1 MPREAPHNSPKL
13 IVAIGAS
20 AGGLEPLERFFA
32 AMPADTGMAFVVLQ
46 HLSPDFESRMDELLG
61 RQTRLQIDKVQ
72 NGVEVQGDHIYL
84 IPPRKEMI
92 ISGGRLLLTDK
103 DDQRGFSLPIDHFF
117 RALAQ
122 DAGRRAVAV
131 VLSGA
136 GSDGSRGIRD
146 VHENGGLVLCQLPDT
161 ARFQGMPLAAQQTG
175 VVDAFLAPESLPGAI
190 LRYLNDPG
198 RTWDDDREQAPPS
211 SSAIEEI
218 LRLLRAEYGIDF
230 AHYKPSTVTRR
241 IERRVSL
248 ANQLDVE
255 EYARLL
261 ASSPDELNALYRDLL
276 IGVTKFFRDVEAFQ
290 QVERVIIPQ
299 ILASVPP
306 NEEIRIWIAGCAT
319 GEEAYSLAILF
330 HEHLSAAH
338 RPLNLRI
345 FATDVH
351 RSSLEVASA
360 GVYNEEALAEVT
372 PDRRDRYFVRDDH
385 GYRVAKDLRQL
396 IVFARHNLITDAPF
410 TRLDLVSCRNLL
422 IYFQPVAQKKA
433 LSLFHF
439 AMKTGGMLLLG
450 PSETPGELGDEF
462 ETLDAHWRIYRK
474 RRDARLPDLR
484 LPFTAPGSA
493 NTVAGRT
500 PFSAGRATPGPQLIG
515 VYDQLLAKV
524 MPASVLVDEHYQ
536 LVHCFGGAEKLLR
549 LRAGR
554 PSNSVLDLVDE
565 GLKPAL
571 LGALQHAHKQRGKV
585 TLTGIPVR
593 RPDGWEEP
601 ASPATG
607 GARTDG
613 ASVEEYRV
621 AVEPVSTSQT
631 AVPHFLITLESRGK
645 PAPEAIAAALDG
657 QAVSRDY
664 VNALENELR
673 FTKESLQ
680 ATIEE
685 LETSNE
691 ELQATNEELVAS
703 NEELQSTN
711 EELHSVNEELYTV
724 NSEHQRKIT
733 QLAELTDDLDSLLHS
748 IDVAVLF
755 LDDTL
760 CIRKYTTQA
769 AEIFRLL
776 PQDVGRRFDNFAPTI
791 QQPQLATDVTAVL
804 RTGQP
809 IEQQVTT
816 RDGLIYLL
824 RVLPHR
830 GRTAKGAVVVLIDIT
845 ELKRSEARVKRLSA
859 IVESSGD
866 PIVASDTTGR
876 IVGWNRGAESLYGWS
891 ADEAIGQLASFMA
904 PADRQGEQAE
914 HVRRAIGGEVVAP
927 YETLQFKKNGEPID
941 VSLSHAPIF
950 DEHNA
955 IVGSSS
961 IARDITQRRRDEVEV
976 KRALHMR
983 DQFMAML
990 SHELRNPL
998 AALLN
1003 ACALLEKADGDGGR
1017 RMRAQSTIMRQ
1028 CKHMARLLDDLLDV
1042 SRMRQD
1048 DIELRKTVLDLRSTI
1063 EAALERVRPMADAD
1077 GIKLEVELPDEP
1089 VHVYGDADRLQQIEV
1104 NLLTNAIKYTRAGG
1118 HVSLQVRIEAGQ
1130 AVLRVADDGS
1140 GIAPHMLER
1149 IFEPFVRGAEEDRPV
1164 HGKPSPGMGLGL
1176 ALVRSFVRAHGGEVR
1191 AFSEGPG
1198 KGSQFVVRLPLQEA
1212 PRPLESSPDGVL
1224 GAAAGE
1230 SIVVVEDQEDNR
1242 MLLAEILSGAGYQVL
1257 AAADGKQAIDLIAE
1271 ARPRVALVDIGL
1283 PVLSGYDVAREV
1295 RTKMGRSDIFLVA
1308 LTGYGQQQDR
1318 EAVLRA
1324 GFDQHLVK
1332 PVDVSTLLEVLR
1344 LRLTL
1349 PATGV
1354 LQ

>member
-1 MPREAPHNSPKL
+1 MPPNAPGQSPKL
-13 IVAIGAS
+13 IVGIGAS

-32 AMPADTGMAFVVLQ
+32 AMPADSGMAFVVLQ

-72 NGVEVQGDHIYL
+72 DGVAVQGDHIYL

-103 DDQRGFSLPIDHFF
+103 DEQRGFSLPIDHFF
-117 RALAQ
+117 RSLAQ
-122 DAGRRAVAV
+122 DAGRRAVAI

-136 GSDGSRGIRD
+136 GSDGSRGIRE
-146 VHENGGLVLCQLPDT
+146 VHDAGGLVLCQLPDT

-175 VVDAFLAPESLPGAI
+175 VVDAFLAPEDLPAAI
-190 LRYLNDPG
+190 LRYASDPS
-198 RTWDDDREQAPPS
+198 RSFDEEREVAPPPS
-211 SSAIEEI
+211 SATEEI

-248 ANQLDVE
+248 SNQLDVE
-255 EYARLL
+255 EYAHLL
-261 ASSPDELNALYRDLL
+261 AGNPDELNALYRDLL
-276 IGVTKFFRDVEAFQ
+276 IGVTKFFRDVEAFEQ
-290 QVERVIIPQ
+290 LEKVVVPQ
-299 ILASVPP
+299 TLSAVPP
-306 NEEIRIWIAGCAT
+306 NEEIRVWVAGCAT
-319 GEEAYSLAILF
+319 GEEPYSIAMLF
-330 HEHLSAAH
+330 QEQIEAAR

-351 RSSLEVASA
+351 RWSLEVASA
-360 GVYNEEALAEVT
+360 GVYSEEALAEVT
-372 PDRRDRYFVRDDH
+372 PARRERFFVKDDQ

-410 TRLDLVSCRNLL
+410 TRLDLISCRNLL
-422 IYFQPVAQKKA
+422 IYFQPLAQKKA

-439 AMKTGGMLLLG
+439 AMKTGGTLLLG
-450 PSETPGELGDEF
+450 PSETPGELADEF

-484 LPFTAPGSA
+484 LPFTAPGVNA
-493 NTVAGRT
+493 PAGRT
-500 PFSAGRATPGPQLIG
+500 PFTTGRSTPGPQLMS

-536 LVHCFGGAEKLLR
+536 LIHCFGGAEKLLR
-549 LRAGR
+549 MRAGR
-554 PSNSVLDLVDE
+554 PSNNVLDLVDE

-571 LGALQHAHKQRGKV
+571 LGALQHAHKQRAKV
-585 TLTGIPVR
+585 SLTGVPVR
-593 RPDGWEEP
+593 TAEGREEP

-607 GARTDG
+607 GARQGG
-613 ASVEEYRV
+613 ALVEEFRVSVE
-621 AVEPVSTSQT
+621 PLNTSHT
-631 AVPHFLITLESRGK
+631 AVAHFLIMLESRGK
-645 PAPEAIAAALDG
+645 PQPEAVAAALDS

-724 NSEHQRKIT
+724 NVEHQRKIT
-733 QLAELTDDLDSLLHS
+733 ELAELTDDLDGLLHS

-755 LDDTL
+755 LDETL

-776 PQDVGRRFDNFAPTI
+776 PQDVGRRFDSFAPTI
-791 QQPQLATDVTAVL
+791 QHPELSAEVTQVLKTSQPVQREVTS
-804 RTGQP
+804 RG
-809 IEQQVTT
+809 
-816 RDGLIYLL
+816 GLIYLL
-824 RVLPHR
+824 RIMPHR
-830 GRTAKGAVVVLIDIT
+830 GKTTAGVVVVLIDIT
-845 ELKRSEARVKRLSA
+845 ELKKSEARVKRLSA

-866 PIVASDTTGR
+866 PIVANDLNGR

-891 ADEAIGQLASFMA
+891 AEEAVGQPAAFMS
-904 PADRQGEQAE
+904 PLEKQAE
-914 HVRRAIGGEVVAP
+914 EAERLKRAIAGEVVAP
-927 YETLQFKKNGEPID
+927 YETRQFKKSGEPIE
-941 VSLSHAPIF
+941 VSLSHAPIY

-961 IARDITQRRRDEVEV
+961 IARDITRRRRDEMEV
-976 KRALHMR
+976 KRALEMR
-983 DQFMAML
+983 DRFMAML

-1003 ACALLEKADGDGGR
+1003 AVTLLEQADGDRER
-1017 RMRAQSTIMRQ
+1017 RVRAQSTIMRQ

-1048 DIELRKTVLDLRSTI
+1048 EIELRKTDLDLRTTI
-1063 EAALERVRPMADAD
+1063 EAALERVRPMADAEQV
-1077 GIKLEVELPDEP
+1077 KVEIDLPREA
-1089 VHVYGDADRLQQIEV
+1089 VSVYGDADRLQQIEV
-1104 NLLTNAIKYTRAGG
+1104 NLLTNAIKYTPAGG
-1118 HVSLQVRIEAGQ
+1118 HVALQVRVEAGQ
-1130 AVLRVADDGS
+1130 AVLRVADDGA

-1149 IFEPFVRGAEEDRPV
+1149 IFEPFVRGIEEDRTV

-1198 KGSQFVVRLPLQEA
+1198 KGSEFVVRLPLQQA
-1212 PRPLESSPDGVL
+1212 PRPASGSHLSL
-1224 GAAAGE
+1224 RANGAGGE
-1230 SIVVVEDQEDNR
+1230 SIVVVEDQDDNR
-1242 MLLAEILSGAGYQVL
+1242 MLLAEILAAAGYQVL
-1257 AAADGKQAIDLIAE
+1257 AAADGKQAIDLIAKSK
-1271 ARPRVALVDIGL
+1271 PRVALVDIGL

-1295 RTKMGRSDIFLVA
+1295 RTQMGRSDIFLVA

-1318 EAVLRA
+1318 DAVLRA

-1332 PVDVSTLLEVLR
+1332 PVDVATLLEVLR

-1349 PATGV
+1349 PSPAAV
-1354 LQ
+1354 Q